1 MFIRLAKS
9 PAIVAS
15 LYRSKFKFLL
25 EGFDVFGQRQ
35 SHLEEQPGYGEFP
48 SQAWGAAF
56 ELPLADSSASNKGN
70 GLENNAELALI
81 KTRVLRKLQL
91 ALPNSKECEIK
102 IALERLLHSWD
113 GMDMQ
118 TNT

>member
-1 MFIRLAKS
+1 MAR
-9 PAIVAS
+9 
-15 LYRSKFKFLL
+15 R
-25 EGFDVFGQRQ
+25 GRQ
-35 SHLEEQPGYGEFP
+35 FP
-48 SQAWGAAF
+48 SQARSAAF
-56 ELPLADSSASNKGN
+56 ELPLADFSASNKGN

-81 KTRVLRKLQL
+81 KMRVLRKLQL
-91 ALPNSKECEIK
+91 PLPNSKERGTK